1 MVSKRRSD
9 NVNDVSIAPA
19 VPSSASLIATKMAPG
34 LARRTWSIGR
44 RDPAGHC
51 YLFVLQRGR
60 ANYASALSPDAE
72 LEAPALAWL
81 PRRSQGT
88 FILNAGG
95 EGAMLDIKEDLVW
108 RAVGDGSI
116 SQQLRVILDR
126 LIMAGSER
134 VRPLLGELKMTIE
147 ALVRETNDPRPG
159 GGALIELY
167 LGTILVH
174 LWRVSGG
181 ISETSQRGAPTTL
194 AQRFLQLVEIHYRD
208 HLSIDHFA
216 QSLGVPRPTLHE
228 ACLKARGQT
237 PLALLHDR
245 LLEEAR
251 NRLAT
256 TDLPV
261 EQVAFGLGF
270 RDAPYFN
277 RFFSRMAGIT
287 PGKFRKTTEKR
298 QARAPQSF
306 AAWP

>member
-1 MVSKRRSD
+1 
-9 NVNDVSIAPA
+9 
-19 VPSSASLIATKMAPG
+19 
-34 LARRTWSIGR
+34 
-44 RDPAGHC
+44 
-51 YLFVLQRGR
+51 
-60 ANYASALSPDAE
+60 
-72 LEAPALAWL
+72 
-81 PRRSQGT
+81 
-88 FILNAGG
+88 
-95 EGAMLDIKEDLVW
+95 MLDIKEDLVW

-116 SQQLRVILDR
+116 SQQLRIILDR
-126 LIMAGSER
+126 MIVGGAER
-134 VRPLLGELKMTIE
+134 ITGLLGELKTTVD
-147 ALVRETNDPRPG
+147 ALVRESSDPQAG

-167 LGTILVH
+167 LGIILVH

-181 ISETSQRGAPTTL
+181 ISEQSQRGSPTTL
-194 AQRFLQLVEIHYRD
+194 AQQFLQLVEIHYRD

-216 QSLGVPRPTLHE
+216 QLLGVPRSSLHE

-237 PLALLHDR
+237 PLALQHAR

-270 RDAPYFN
+270 RDAAYFN
-277 RFFSRMAGIT
+277 RFFSRLAGVT

-298 QARAPQSF
+298 QARASQSF